1 MKYYKKFISQ
11 FKENN
16 KMVGMLCN
24 YKTKK
29 VKFFLGQN
37 EITEKKYFDL
47 KFKNNFQYLMDDCE
61 FKNGQYRLFLDK
73 I

>member
-1 MKYYKKFISQ
+1 MKYFKKFISQ

-16 KMVGMLCN
+16 KMVAMVCN

-37 EITEKKYFDL
+37 EITQKEYFDL
-47 KFKNNFQYLMDDCE
+47 KFKNNFKYLMDDCE
-61 FKNGQYRLFLDK
+61 FKNGQFRLFLDK